1 MKRDIAEASGKFL
14 AVLLEQH
21 QNVPTKL
28 TNAALELI
36 ATLNAHQLREA
47 DERSSHLREWAALR
61 TADWTDSSGVRA
73 AG

>member
-1 MKRDIAEASGKFL
+1 MKRDIAEASEEFL

-28 TNAALELI
+28 TSAALELI
-36 ATLNAHQLREA
+36 ATLNAYQLREA
-47 DERSSHLREWAALR
+47 QERSSHLREWTAR
-61 TADWTDSSGVRA
+61 RMADWTDSSGVRA